1 MIVLILLALSAGALI
16 TLNIRKGES
25 WSTSFS
31 TDGALVVALV
41 LALVAPVRGLLRW
54 ARGSPPLSDTTLAQA
69 REDLAEA
76 LKTGWAR
83 EDELRRINDPW
94 PLPVRW
100 SGPAAGEYADIA
112 ATFTGLTSR
121 RLVILGSAGAGKTA
135 LAIKLVRQ
143 LLETRQPGD
152 PVPVILAAA
161 TWTEQWTMTDWVAG
175 QLANDHPGL
184 EVAVKT
190 GTGDTIPLAHTLAA
204 DEVLPVIDGLDELTE
219 PRRSEVIKAI
229 NAYGSDRPIVLT
241 CRPAEYAEATAARP
255 VARATLIEL
264 DRLEP
269 AAVRAY
275 LAEATEAPQQRWDP
289 VFAAL
294 DTRLPL
300 TDVLANPLMVW
311 LARTVYEQG
320 NTRPGEL
327 TAFVSRDSIEDHL
340 LAGFIPAA
348 YAAHADKHGFRCS
361 PRQAQRWLGFLAARQ
376 RKDASQDIAWWRL
389 CRAEPGWSA
398 LVFATRVAL
407 YTCVTWLAVTWALT
421 RRGYFHAGVYT
432 RHGHLPEL
440 LAGPL
445 GRAVVAVAEPVRQ
458 FLPPDFNTDQYLRDL
473 AAYGM
478 FRAAWLAFIIGLFW
492 GSVEASRPPPP
503 PRAPRLWTASLR
515 RVVLGRWVIIAI
527 LACGWWMYQ
536 GHREPIPVILSLWRT
551 KLILIWIGVAT
562 VGWILAALAVPTDVS
577 AGRPDLLLRRSRA
590 VYLLERGSTLA
601 MVATV
606 WLWAGTVF
614 AIASA
619 ALGAAGV
626 LIVAMLGGD
635 DAWPRYLEARS
646 RLWARRRLP
655 WRTMTFLADAHRRG
669 VLRQSGAAYQ
679 FRHIRL
685 QEQLA
690 AGYSSLP
697 PWIAPWGARIATP
710 IRSAWRAV
718 TEQLAV
724 SRADTHS
731 ATVTP
736 DTISG
741 AIPPRSLAE
750 SIGQQFAFNTI
761 MLPIMV
767 GVTIVAPAI
776 SWYVGLGVLVV
787 NALLVTLNVRIRI
800 HRYRAGLGAVPS
812 SWSVRMTGGKIH
824 VMQNDTSFSLAL
836 IDIERVKSAG
846 LLTPDGQRTEW
857 TALQARLR
865 ENVTVPVAI
874 HDRWL
879 PLTYLSTKPQ
889 NRVTAKPTW
898 DYYKDPQ
905 LREAVRW
912 FPDDVLS
919 PGLGEMKAAT
929 ATEFIAQGTLTEP
942 EVPWSGTILPACATA
957 LTLLLFGQSVLG
969 SVLVWGCVAML
980 LVCLYRVHERS
991 AMRTL
996 PRGQWSVRI
1005 TPGGIELEANG
1016 ATTHLTRD
1024 DIAEVE
1030 LRNLPGKRRNT
1041 QYSAIQVRRSGVSD
1055 WLPAFWRLNL
1065 IDDRPPTQLVAA
1077 LHNLVGDRFG
1087 PRLTLRARS
1096 LHITEL
1102 PVLDD
1107 SNGGC

>member
-1 MIVLILLALSAGALI
+1 MIVLILLALSAAALI
-16 TLNIRKGES
+16 TLNVRKGES

-41 LALVAPVRGLLRW
+41 LALVAPVRNLLRW

-112 ATFTGLTSR
+112 LTFTGLASR

-190 GTGDTIPLAHTLAA
+190 GTGDIIPLAHTLAA
-204 DEVLPVIDGLDELTE
+204 CEVLPVIDGLDELTE
-219 PRRSEVIKAI
+219 PRRSEVIKEI

-255 VARATLIEL
+255 VTRATLIEL
-264 DRLEP
+264 DPLDP
-269 AAVRAY
+269 AAVRTY

-294 DTRLPL
+294 DTRPPL
-300 TDVLANPLMVW
+300 TDVLTNPLMVW

-320 NTRPGEL
+320 STRPGEL
-327 TAFVSRDSIEDHL
+327 TTFVSRDSIEDHL

-348 YAAHADKHGFRCS
+348 YAARADKHEFRCS

-398 LVFATRVAL
+398 LVFATRLAL

-432 RHGHLPEL
+432 GHGHLPEL

-445 GRAVVAVAEPVRQ
+445 GRAVVAVAGPVRQ
-458 FLPPDFNTDQYLRDL
+458 VLPLGFNTDHYLRDL

-478 FRAAWLAFIIGLFW
+478 FRMASLAFIIGFFL
-492 GSVEASRPPPP
+492 GSVDARSAPP

-515 RVVLGRWVIIAI
+515 RAVLGRWVLIAV
-527 LACGWWMYQ
+527 LACLWWMYQ
-536 GHREPIPVILSLWRT
+536 GQREPIPVILSLWRT

-562 VGWILAALAVPTDVS
+562 VSWILETLAVPTDVS

-590 VYLLERGSTLA
+590 VYLLERGSILT

-606 WLWAGTVF
+606 WLWAGTAF

-619 ALGAAGV
+619 APGAAGV
-626 LIVAMLGGD
+626 LIVAVLGGD
-635 DAWPRYLEARS
+635 DVWPRYLEARF

-690 AGYSSLP
+690 VGYSSLP
-697 PWIAPWGARIATP
+697 PWMAPWAARVATP
-710 IRSAWRAV
+710 VRSAWRAV
-718 TEQLAV
+718 TKQPSV
-724 SRADTHS
+724 WRADTHS
-731 ATVTP
+731 VTVTP
-736 DTISG
+736 DAISG

-750 SIGQQFAFNTI
+750 SIGQQFASNTI
-761 MLPIMV
+761 LLLIVV
-767 GVTIVAPAI
+767 GVTVAAPAI
-776 SWYVGLGVLVV
+776 RWYVGLGVLVV
-787 NALLVTLNVRIRI
+787 NALLVALNVQIRI

-812 SWSVRMTGGKIH
+812 SWSVRMTDGKIH
-824 VMQNDTSFSLAL
+824 VMQNETAFPLAL
-836 IDIERVKSAG
+836 IDIEHVKSGG

-865 ENVTVPVAI
+865 ENATVPVAM

-879 PLTYLSTKPQ
+879 PLTYLSTKPS
-889 NRVTAKPTW
+889 NRVTAKPTR
-898 DYYKDPQ
+898 DYYEDPQ

-919 PGLGEMKAAT
+919 PKLREMKAAT
-929 ATEFIAQGTLTEP
+929 ATEFTAQGTLTEP
-942 EVPWSGTILPACATA
+942 EVPWSAAVLPACATA
-957 LTLLLFGQSVLG
+957 ITLLLFGQSVLG

-980 LVCLYRVHERS
+980 LICLYRVHKRR

-996 PRGQWSVRI
+996 PRGQWSVRV
-1005 TPGGIELEANG
+1005 TPDGIDLESNG
-1016 ATTHLTRD
+1016 ATARLTRD

-1030 LRNLPGKRRNT
+1030 LRYLPGKRRNT
-1041 QYSAIQVRRSGVSD
+1041 QHSAIQVRRSGASD
-1055 WLPAFWRLNL
+1055 WLPAFWRLSL
-1065 IDDRPPTQLVAA
+1065 INDHPPTQLVAA

-1087 PRLTLRARS
+1087 PRLTQRARS

-1102 PVLDD
+1102 PVLRD
-1107 SNGGC
+1107 SNGGR